1 MSLFT
6 DHLRNNNDDNDDGG
20 DLSTTILI
28 VLITWPASMF
38 LTSHSLMLLLIQSL
52 VLATLW

>member
-28 VLITWPASMF
+28 VLITWPASVC
-38 LTSHSLMLLLIQSL
+38 LPSHSLMLLLIQSL

>member
-20 DLSTTILI
+20 DLSTTIPI
-28 VLITWPASMF
+28 VLITWPASVF
-38 LTSHSLMLLLIQSL
+38 LASHSLMLLLIQSL

>member
-6 DHLRNNNDDNDDGG
+6 DHLRNNNDDNDDGR

-28 VLITWPASMF
+28 VLITWPASVCF
-38 LTSHSLMLLLIQSL
+38 SSHSLMLLLIQSL